1 MGKVVI
7 DMSISLDG
15 FVTGKNDSPEQPLG
29 ENAAMLHDWLFSGD
43 QVSHVSEFFKLSEI
57 NREVLDASQKNAGA
71 MIVGRET
78 YDIVNGWG
86 GSHPNK
92 GVPVFVV
99 THNHPESVPQGTT
112 PFTFVSDGVVS
123 AVAKAKEVA
132 GDKEIGV
139 AGASVSEQCLHAG
152 LVDELFLHIV
162 PVILGKGKRFFK
174 AYTPLEIIEVI
185 NASDVTHI
193 RYKVIPKQ

>member
-15 FVTGKNDSPEQPLG
+15 FITGPNDNPKQPLG
-29 ENAAMLHDWLFSGD
+29 ENAEVLHNWLFSGD
-43 QVSHVSEFFKLSEI
+43 QVSQVNDFFKLSKV
-57 NREVLDASQKNAGA
+57 NRAVLDESLINAGA
-71 MIVGRET
+71 MIVGRGT

-99 THNHPESVPQGTT
+99 TNNHPESVPQGTT
-112 PFTFVSDGVVS
+112 PFTFVSDGVAS
-123 AVAKAKEVA
+123 AVAKAKEIA

-139 AGASVSEQCLHAG
+139 AGASVSEQCLDAG

-174 AYTPLEIIEVI
+174 AFIPLEIMEVI

-193 RYKVIPKQ
+193 RYKVIPK

>member
-15 FVTGKNDSPEQPLG
+15 FITGPNDNPKQPLG
-29 ENAAMLHDWLFSGD
+29 ENAEVLHNWLFSGD
-43 QVSHVSEFFKLSEI
+43 QVSQVNDFFKLSKV
-57 NREVLDASQKNAGA
+57 NRAVLDKSLINAGA
-71 MIVGRET
+71 MIVGRGT

-92 GVPVFVV
+92 GVPVFIV
-99 THNHPESVPQGTT
+99 THREPETIPEGTT

-123 AVAKAKEVA
+123 AVKKAKAVS
-132 GDKEIGV
+132 GNKEIGI
-139 AGASVSEQCLHAG
+139 AGASVSQQCLKAG
-152 LVDELFLHIV
+152 LVDEIFLHIV
-162 PVILGKGKRFFK
+162 PVILGKGKRLFK
-174 AYTPLEIIEVI
+174 ELTSLEIVEVI

-193 RYKVIPKQ
+193 RYKVIQ

>member
-15 FVTGKNDSPEQPLG
+15 FITGQNDNPKQPLG
-29 ENAAMLHDWLFSGD
+29 DAEVLHNWLFSGD
-43 QVSHVSEFFKLSEI
+43 QASQVNEFFKLSEV
-57 NREVLDASQKNAGA
+57 NRVVYDKSLNNAGA
-71 MIVGRET
+71 MIVGRGT

-99 THNHPESVPQGTT
+99 TNRDPETVPQGTT
-112 PFTFVSDGVVS
+112 PFTFVSDGVAS
-123 AVAKAKEVA
+123 AVKKAKAVS

-139 AGASVSEQCLHAG
+139 AGASVSQQCLKAG
-152 LVDELFLHIV
+152 LVDEIFCILFL
-162 PVILGKGKRFFK
+162 LFWEK
-174 AYTPLEIIEVI
+174 E
-185 NASDVTHI
+185 SDSLKNLHHL
-193 RYKVIPKQ
+193 KLLKL

>member
-15 FVTGKNDSPEQPLG
+15 FITGPNDNPEQPLG
-29 ENAAMLHDWLFSGD
+29 ENAEVLHNWLFSGD
-43 QVSHVSEFFKLSEI
+43 QVGQVNDFFKLSKV
-57 NREVLDASQKNAGA
+57 NRAVLDKSLINAGA
-71 MIVGRET
+71 MIVGRRT

-99 THNHPESVPQGTT
+99 THREPETIPEGMT
-112 PFTFVSDGVVS
+112 PFMFVSDGVVS
-123 AVAKAKEVA
+123 AVKKAKAVS
-132 GDKEIGV
+132 GNKEIGI
-139 AGASVSEQCLHAG
+139 AGASVSQQCLKAG
-152 LVDELFLHIV
+152 LVDEIFLHIV
-162 PVILGKGKRFFK
+162 PVILGKGKRLFK
-174 AYTPLEIIEVI
+174 ELTPLEIVEVI

-193 RYKVIPKQ
+193 RYKVIQ